1 MIRDIDFKENEEFI
15 KLLKK
20 ATKPA
25 ISTDFT
31 EHIMGNVALL
41 RINKST
47 SAKDMKR
54 SYIFLV
60 LAVLISFLSIF
71 QILYFEYAVSDLVN
85 SYLPNLAAYITY
97 VLLSLISGLIFYQLN
112 NLLNYRFVEIEQIS

>member
-1 MIRDIDFKENEEFI
+1 MNSIDFKKNEEFI

-20 ATKPA
+20 ATKP
-25 ISTDFT
+25 IIPVDFT

-71 QILYFEYAVSDLVN
+71 QLSYFEFAVSDLVN

-97 VLLSLISGLIFYQLN
+97 VLLSLILGLIFYQLN
-112 NLLNYRFVEIEQIS
+112 NLLKYRFVEIKHIS